1 MLKRTD
7 YLTRTYGK
15 PEGWKLATYEREY
28 GGYQVAK
35 RVLTTMTREQVVD
48 EAKKIC

>member
-7 YLTRTYGK
+7 YLTKVYGK
-15 PEGWKLATYEREY
+15 ANGWKLDAYERECD
-28 GGYQVAK
+28 GYKTAQ

-48 EAKKIC
+48 EAK

>member
-15 PEGWKLATYEREY
+15 PEGWTLVV
-28 GGYQVAK
+28 GGAAK
-35 RVLTTMTREQVVD
+35 AANDAL
-48 EAKKIC
+48 